1 MTDNDDNIDN
11 VVIDFVV
18 QATIDNSMQNMMN
31 TMLDKM
37 QQIIND
43 QQDVVEFVESAK
55 QSKQSKSSKSI
66 DLVDDNIVDDFN
78 RFVIKKLK
86 FFDFNYDDK
95 STSIDSSLE
104 NINENTIFRDVHVF
118 VNRIKNFVNT
128 QNVEIIRK
136 NLYRCLKK
144 NALIWYTSLLT
155 NMKKRL
161 LTMNIEL
168 IEWEN
173 ALMTKFRK
181 LTFKV
186 MKTFVTKRYIMQNVF
201 NQRLFRDY
209 VQFVIRLDK
218 SIELSLFNQLLQIWN
233 DFDSNFQL
241 HVTKFS
247 HVIKMNDFFRELNDK
262 KNS

>member
-144 NALIWYTSLLT
+144 NALI
-155 NMKKRL
+155 
-161 LTMNIEL
+161 
-168 IEWEN
+168 
-173 ALMTKFRK
+173 
-181 LTFKV
+181 
-186 MKTFVTKRYIMQNVF
+186 
-201 NQRLFRDY
+201 
-209 VQFVIRLDK
+209 
-218 SIELSLFNQLLQIWN
+218 
-233 DFDSNFQL
+233 
-241 HVTKFS
+241 
-247 HVIKMNDFFRELNDK
+247 
-262 KNS
+262 